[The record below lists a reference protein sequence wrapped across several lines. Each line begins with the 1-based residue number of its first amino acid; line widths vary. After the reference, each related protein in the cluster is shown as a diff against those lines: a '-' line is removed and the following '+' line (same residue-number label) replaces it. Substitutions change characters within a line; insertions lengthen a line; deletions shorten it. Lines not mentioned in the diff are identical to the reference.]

1 MNVIGIVCEYN
12 PFHNGHAY
20 HIEKSRELVGID
32 SPVLC
37 VMSGDFVQRGE
48 AAVYSKYAR
57 AEAACRS
64 GADLVVDLPLP
75 WSLSSAE
82 GFARGSVGLLGA
94 LGATHLCFGSE
105 TGQLRPLED
114 LAELLL
120 QPGLMAQ
127 VRDLLGRDGTLS
139 FPAAREQ
146 VVRER
151 LGDSAD
157 LLTQSNNIL
166 AVEYLKALLDLRLNL
181 EPVPILRQGNGH
193 DRSGA
198 VGNRSASEIRKL
210 IGAGKPLDHDVPLSA
225 ISVYDRERHKGRE
238 IRDRSVFEAAI
249 LSRLRLFDER
259 YYLSLPDAADG
270 LGNRFYRAVRE
281 EAGYDAILAAAKT
294 KRYPLSRIRRMAM
307 CACLGVKAGMADGV
321 PPFARVLAFNSRGQ
335 ELLRYI
341 DSHSLIPLITK
352 PASVRQLSGECEEL
366 FSLIA
371 SAHDFYVLGYSS
383 REERRPGGD
392 WRTGPR
398 IL

>member
-1 MNVIGIVCEYN
+1 M
-12 PFHNGHAY
+12 A
-20 HIEKSRELVGID
+20 KK
-32 SPVLC
+32 PVLL
-37 VMSGDFVQRGE
+37 MILDGWGIAPAGPYNAATTASTPHLDSYFADYPNTKLEASGED
-48 AAVYSKYAR
+48 
-57 AEAACRS
+57 
-64 GADLVVDLPLP
+64 
-75 WSLSSAE
+75 
-82 GFARGSVGLLGA
+82 VGLPAGQIGNSEVGHLNIGSGRIIYQDLSLISHAIKEGSFFKNQVLLDA
-94 LGATHLCFGSE
+94 LRHAKEKNSSLHLM
-105 TGQLRPLED
+105 
-114 LAELLL
+114 
-120 QPGLMAQ
+120 GLFS
-127 VRDLLGRDGTLS
+127 DGGVHS
-139 FPAAREQ
+139 HI
-146 VVRER
+146 
-151 LGDSAD
+151 DH
-157 LLTQSNNIL
+157 
-166 AVEYLKALLDLRLNL
+166 LKALLDLRLNL

-383 REERRPGGD
+383 REERKPGGD